1 MKRWHGVAVLALAV
15 GFGSS
20 GMAQTPSEE
29 IARLKKEIVAL
40 RAEIAAM
47 RKELGLKPT
56 AVQSPGVLAARFEAA
71 SSLSSVNERESAFAK
86 LCIEAAKAGDGKL
99 VKKALDNVSSVN
111 TRESCMYRAALAL
124 AHAGNAEDAVFL
136 AKSISSVNQ
145 REQALAKIAKGET
158 EN

>member
-1 MKRWHGVAVLALAV
+1 MKPWHFAAVLVLAG

-20 GMAQTPSEE
+20 GLAQTPSEE
-29 IARLKKEIVAL
+29 IAKLKKEIVAL
-40 RAEIAAM
+40 RAEIAEM
-47 RKELGLKPT
+47 RKELGLKPI
-56 AVQSPGVLAARFEAA
+56 AVQSPAALAARFDAA
-71 SSLSSVNERESAFAK
+71 SSLSSVNERESVFAK
-86 LCIEAAKAGDGKL
+86 LCIDAAKAGDGKL

-111 TRESCMYRAALAL
+111 TREQCMYRAALAL
-124 AHAGNAEDAVFL
+124 AQAGNTEDAVVL